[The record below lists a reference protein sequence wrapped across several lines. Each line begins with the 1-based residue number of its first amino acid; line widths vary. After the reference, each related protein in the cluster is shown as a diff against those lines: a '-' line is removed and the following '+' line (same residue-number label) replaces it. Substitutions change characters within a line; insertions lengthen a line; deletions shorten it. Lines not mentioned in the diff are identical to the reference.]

1 MDVKQGMGDGV
12 RTLRLTVQYDG
23 SDFAGYQL
31 QSRARTVQG
40 VLHEA
45 FQRLT
50 GEDVRANAAGRTD
63 TGVHALGQV
72 VSVQTR
78 TALAP
83 QVVGRALNALLPAD
97 VAVSDTVDAP
107 PGFHARYSALAREYR
122 YVVYNGPTTGPLWR
136 RYSYHVG
143 DPLDATRMDAALSP
157 LVGRHDFGSF
167 GRGMEDRISG
177 VRGSTVRHM
186 MRARCRR
193 VRAFLIFSFTANAFL
208 RTMIRSLVGTVLLVG
223 RGQLAPEAL
232 TAILAARDRGAA
244 GPSAPPHGL
253 VLVRVRY

>member
-1 MDVKQGMGDGV
+1 VDVKQGMGDGV

-63 TGVHALGQV
+63 AGVHAMGQV

-122 YVVYNGPTTGPLWR
+122 YVVYNGPTPGPLWR

-143 DPLDATRMDAALSP
+143 DPLDATRMDAALGP

-177 VRGSTVRHM
+177 VRGSTVRKCVPAHDDPIAGRNSSPGGAGPVGSRGVDCYSGGPRPGGRRTQ
-186 MRARCRR
+186 RAATWSGSC
-193 VRAFLIFSFTANAFL
+193 T
-208 RTMIRSLVGTVLLVG
+208 GTVLTPRARA
-223 RGQLAPEAL
+223 RGFAEA
-232 TAILAARDRGAA
+232 
-244 GPSAPPHGL
+244 
-253 VLVRVRY
+253 